1 MSGPYNVP
9 GDEEDAG
16 PVVRLYAL
24 TRGRGGSERAELT
37 LDSMVVDAG
46 SGLALRR
53 PEPEYAE
60 IVRLCRVAQSVAEV
74 SARLGVPLTLTKVL
88 IGDLID
94 DGRLNVRA
102 PVRTPDD
109 AAGLGLLRTIA
120 DSLRGG

>member
-1 MSGPYNVP
+1 MSGPHNTS

-24 TRGRGGSERAELT
+24 TRGRGRSERAELT

-60 IVRLCRVAQSVAEV
+60 IVRLCRTPQSVAEV
-74 SARLGVPLTLTKVL
+74 SAQLGVPLALTKVL
-88 IGDLID
+88 VGDLVD
-94 DGRLNVRA
+94 DGRLIVRA
-102 PVRTPDD
+102 PVETPDN
-109 AAGLGLLRTIA
+109 AAGLDLLRTIA
-120 DSLRGG
+120 NSLRGG